1 MANKIKGITIEL
13 DGNTSKLDKALQ
25 GVNKEIKNTQSQ
37 LKDVERLLKL
47 DPTNTELLTQKQKL
61 LADAVKETSQKL
73 ELLKQKQSE
82 MAEAVK
88 NGTATQEQYDA
99 LNREIMKT
107 ETQLDKATKAA
118 EDFNVP
124 VEKMKGYLSGAA
136 DALGKAA
143 EKTKKFSTAA
153 AGVVAGLAGMAVK
166 SAKAADELL
175 TMSKKT
181 GISTDKLQELQYAA
195 DLVDVDLSTITGTMK
210 KLTQQMGKAQDGTGD
225 VADAFK
231 DLGVEIKKPNGEL
244 RDSEDVFNDVLEALS
259 KIPNE
264 TDRDAKAMELLGKS
278 AMDLNPLIADGGQKL
293 RELGQEARD
302 AGLIMSQESLE
313 GAGKFNDAL
322 DRLKNTVS
330 MTLNQVGGDVAEVLQ
345 PVIEK
350 VGEWIGQ
357 IMQWLRDLGP
367 ENILSILKIATIVAA
382 VSPVLDVLS
391 KIASGLSMILNHPII
406 AAAAGI
412 AAAIGGIA
420 LAVSST
426 HDPLADMDTDEQA
439 LKKSIDETWAS
450 IKEHQKAIDESQ
462 ESQRERN
469 RILMRQAGYYDD
481 VTEATWKNIEA
492 KQIESLLEAN
502 RGTYE
507 AAYQRQISLSEDLR
521 KAQSDLVTAS
531 EGYNNA
537 IEERKRIQAE
547 LEEFEAKHSTNAIER
562 SAGLAS
568 EYTRLKQELED
579 VNNEIFSYNLSQAQA
594 TMEVEKAQQA
604 FSENAAIISNY
615 DRVVQMARDGANDM
629 SGAILAL
636 TYGLRTAADADE
648 ETLQEQLDYYETY
661 YEQMVYA
668 VENNGAKITQAEFD
682 TIQQLIDMSKTELSK
697 VKGEFVAQTE
707 DWASTMFNVG
717 QDMSIGVARGMRAE
731 LAQVKEAARGVAE
744 AARTTI
750 VNIMDIASPSKVMS
764 KLGGFVSEGFAEG
777 IADNASMVEDA
788 MTRLT
793 GIDADIS
800 KSSGAQVMAAGT
812 GSAPIVI
819 NLTQP
824 VYLGGRTIGNAIT
837 ETVVENITAEQALR
851 AAYVGV

>member
-1 MANKIKGITIEL
+1 MANRIKGITIEL
-13 DGNTSKLDKALQ
+13 DGNTTKLDKALQ

-37 LKDVERLLKL
+37 LKDVEKLLKL

-61 LADAVKETSQKL
+61 LADAVDGAAKKL
-73 ELLKQKQSE
+73 ETLKKAQEQ

-99 LNREIMKT
+99 LNREIFET
-107 ETQLDKATKAA
+107 ETQLGKAKKAA

-143 EKTKKFSTAA
+143 EKTKKYSAAA

-195 DLVDVDLSTITGTMK
+195 DLVDVDLSTITGSMK
-210 KLTQQMGKAQDGTGD
+210 KLTQQMGKAKDGTGD

-231 DLGVEIKKPNGEL
+231 DLGVEIKTPNGDL

-264 TDRDAKAMELLGKS
+264 TDRDAKAMELLGRS

-322 DRLKNTVS
+322 DRLKSTVS

-391 KIASGLSMILNHPII
+391 KIASGLTMILNHPII

-412 AAAIGGIA
+412 AALIGGIA
-420 LAVSST
+420 LAVGSANQ
-426 HDPLADMDTDEQA
+426 PLSDLTESEKA
-439 LKKSIDETWAS
+439 LFAS
-450 IKEHQKAIDESQ
+450 IHDTNESIEANKKAIDDSQ
-462 ESQRERN
+462 ESQRDRN
-469 RILMRQAGYYDD
+469 RVLMEQAGLYDD
-481 VTEATWKNIEA
+481 LTEATWKTIDAKKVEALLNANYDTYAAA
-492 KQIESLLEAN
+492 KQQQVTLSQQLRTAEENYLGVITGMQAALAKRGELEGNIAEMKAKYTEDEIRAN
-502 RGTYE
+502 
-507 AAYQRQISLSEDLR
+507 QDL
-521 KAQSDLVTAS
+521 A
-531 EGYNNA
+531 
-537 IEERKRIQAE
+537 AE
-547 LEEFEAKHSTNAIER
+547 LQGYI
-562 SAGLAS
+562 L
-568 EYTRLKQELED
+568 ELEKAERD
-579 VNNEIFSYNLSQAQA
+579 VARYGSQIQTTTAALEMAQEAYNDNMSTINNYE
-594 TMEVEKAQQA
+594 
-604 FSENAAIISNY
+604 
-615 DRVVQMARDGANDM
+615 RVVDMAKNGANDM
-629 SGAILAL
+629 SGAVLAL
-636 TYGLRTAADADE
+636 SYGLRTAADADE
-648 ETLQEQLDYYETY
+648 ETLQEQLSYFETY
-661 YEQMVYA
+661 YEQMTYA
-668 VENNGAKITQAEFD
+668 VENNGAKISQSEFD
-682 TIQQLIDMSKTELSK
+682 TIQQLINITQTELKK

-707 DWASTMFNVG
+707 DWASTFYNVG
-717 QDMSIGVARGMRAE
+717 QDMSIGVATGMRAE
-731 LAQVKEAARGVAE
+731 IAQVKEAARGVAE